1 MKRTRF
7 SAFICFL
14 VFCIVTVLCGCQK
27 EEKESDKKL
36 PQIRVGGV
44 VYEPYFYKDIDGE
57 FTGIDVELAKEA
69 FHRMGYEPVF
79 VDVDI
84 AKVDSALQ
92 EDIVDCLWSCYT
104 MEERE
109 DKYLWAG
116 PYLYTRRVLAVKT
129 DSDIKTIEDLEG
141 KTIAVQANSMTEKIF
156 LENMNP
162 EIPTEYKLHTYRT
175 VADAFTALR
184 KGYVDAV
191 GGHEATLG
199 QYTAEYPEAYQYL
212 NISLYRSRL
221 GVAFAKDKDEQ
232 LVQKLTQTLN
242 EMREDGTITEILTGY
257 HLDVESNLYKEE
269 E

>member
-1 MKRTRF
+1 
-7 SAFICFL
+7 
-14 VFCIVTVLCGCQK
+14 
-27 EEKESDKKL
+27 
-36 PQIRVGGV
+36 
-44 VYEPYFYKDIDGE
+44 
-57 FTGIDVELAKEA
+57 
-69 FHRMGYEPVF
+69 
-79 VDVDI
+79 
-84 AKVDSALQ
+84 
-92 EDIVDCLWSCYT
+92 

-116 PYLYTRRVLAVKT
+116 PYLYTRRVLAVRA

-175 VADAFTALR
+175 IADAFTALR
-184 KGYVDAV
+184 KGYVNAV
-191 GGHEATLG
+191 GGHEAALG
-199 QYTAEYPEAYQYL
+199 QYTAEYPEAYRYL

-221 GVAFAKDKDEQ
+221 GVAFAKDGDEQ
-232 LVQKLTQTLN
+232 LVQKLTQTLS

>member
-44 VYEPYFYKDIDGE
+44 AYEPYFYKDIDGE

-69 FHRMGYEPVF
+69 FHRIGYEPVF

-84 AKVDSALQ
+84 AKVDSALP

-116 PYLYTRRVLAVKT
+116 PYLYTRRVLAVRA

-141 KTIAVQANSMTEKIF
+141 KTIAVIGYGSQGHA
-156 LENMNP
+156 
-162 EIPTEYKLHTYRT
+162 H
-175 VADAFTALR
+175 ALNAKESGCKVIIGLYEGSR
-184 KGYVDAV
+184 SWKK
-191 GGHEATLG
+191 
-199 QYTAEYPEAYQYL
+199 AEEQGFEVY
-212 NISLYRSRL
+212 IRRL
-221 GVAFAKDKDEQ
+221 ID
-232 LVQKLTQTLN
+232 
-242 EMREDGTITEILTGY
+242 I
-257 HLDVESNLYKEE
+257 
-269 E
+269 

>member
-44 VYEPYFYKDIDGE
+44 AYEPYFYKDIDGE

-84 AKVDSALQ
+84 AKVDSALP

-109 DKYLWAG
+109 DKYLGAG
-116 PYLYTRRVLAVKT
+116 PYLYT
-129 DSDIKTIEDLEG
+129 
-141 KTIAVQANSMTEKIF
+141 
-156 LENMNP
+156 
-162 EIPTEYKLHTYRT
+162 
-175 VADAFTALR
+175 
-184 KGYVDAV
+184 
-191 GGHEATLG
+191 
-199 QYTAEYPEAYQYL
+199 
-212 NISLYRSRL
+212 
-221 GVAFAKDKDEQ
+221 
-232 LVQKLTQTLN
+232 
-242 EMREDGTITEILTGY
+242 
-257 HLDVESNLYKEE
+257 
-269 E
+269 